1 MVEPINFILNG
12 RPVAIAV
19 DPARPLLK
27 VLRDDLG
34 LTGVKQSCDMEGEC
48 GACTVI
54 VDGEAQRS
62 CLLLAGEVAGRA
74 VTTIEGLGT
83 AEQPHP
89 LQVAFLEAGAVQC
102 GYCTPGM
109 LLSAKALLDRTPRP
123 SRDQIAA
130 ALAGNICRCT
140 GYARI
145 VAAVERAATS
155 PPCPPYGR
163 LPPGKGGDAAPPPS
177 QGEPVLRSP
186 ASFAG
191 SLSKEG
197 RGVGAT
203 SPPCPPYGR
212 LPPGE
217 GGDAAPPPSQGGG
230 RGVGVIGGDL
240 ARHDG
245 WGRVSGMTRYAG
257 DIVLPDM
264 HYGAFVRSPH
274 FHAQILSLDPGP
286 ALATPGVVAVLTA
299 ADVPGENFGLGGYSQ
314 DEHLLAPVG
323 GKVRMLG
330 DPIALVIGQTAEA
343 AEAGA
348 DAVQVEF
355 AVLPHTFDV
364 ADALAPDAIRIHE
377 SNLLATAEAHTG
389 DATAALAG
397 SDVVVSATYRTTFQ
411 AHMAM
416 ERESAVAYWD
426 ADDRLTV
433 ICGSH
438 EPHWNRAYL
447 AAILGLPVERIRV
460 INPPMGGSFGGR
472 QDVYP
477 MAAAAL
483 AAYHLRKP
491 VKLAYSRREVMDAA
505 PKRHP
510 YTLRGKVG
518 GRWVEAAPGLR
529 RAVLTGLQL
538 EIEANTGA
546 YDSAGRYIADYAV
559 VASVGPYRWQGVD
572 AQARVLYSNGPKA
585 GQFRGFGTPQ
595 SVFATECLL
604 DELCQQLGADP
615 LAFRLHNLLA
625 DGDRTGTGLPVG
637 ETLGIR
643 QVLEALQEDYR
654 EVVARV
660 AAFNAAPARGSRRR
674 GVGLA
679 AMMYRFGKYG
689 AARSQAEAEL
699 GLDGRFTIYASA
711 AEFGQGI
718 ETVFTQLAAKTLGV
732 SRAVVRLV
740 NADTARTLDGD
751 VTGASRATYWVG
763 SAVVDAARR
772 LAAAILATAAELLD
786 RPPADLALSD
796 AAIRSRSD
804 AGLALPLAAV
814 AAEMAR
820 SGQPRRIR
828 GVMDLTRHYPD
839 DRGADYLPFF
849 LTAAHLAEVEVDLE
863 TGKPAVK
870 LIVASHDV
878 GKVINLRDA
887 AGQVEGG
894 VVMGLGS
901 ALIEEFVPGVSRGFA
916 TYALPTATSVPEIRV
931 RLVEMPGRH
940 AAFGVKGLGEATFLP
955 TPPAIINAVSRAIGA
970 RIRQTPATPERIL
983 AALA

>member
-1 MVEPINFILNG
+1 MGELINFVLNG
-12 RPVAIAV
+12 QPVAIVV
-19 DPARPLLK
+19 DPARPLLN

-62 CLLLAGEVAGRA
+62 CLLLAGEIAGRA
-74 VTTIEGLGT
+74 VTTVEGLGT
-83 AEQPHP
+83 PEQPHP
-89 LQVAFLEAGAVQC
+89 LQTAFLEAGAVQC

-109 LLSAKALLDRTPRP
+109 LLSAKALLDRTPHPTRNE
-123 SRDQIAA
+123 ITT

-140 GYARI
+140 GYTRI
-145 VAAVERAATS
+145 IAAVERAAEILAPPESASSPCHPVTVS
-155 PPCPPYGR
+155 PPCA
-163 LPPGKGGDAAPPPS
+163 L
-177 QGEPVLRSP
+177 
-186 ASFAG
+186 
-191 SLSKEG
+191 
-197 RGVGAT
+197 
-203 SPPCPPYGR
+203 
-212 LPPGE
+212 
-217 GGDAAPPPSQGGG
+217 
-230 RGVGVIGGDL
+230 GGDL
-240 ARHDG
+240 TRHDG
-245 WGRVSGMTRYAG
+245 WGRVSGATRYAG
-257 DIVLPDM
+257 DITRPDM
-264 HYGAFVRSPH
+264 HHVAFVRSPH
-274 FHAQILSLDPGP
+274 FHAQILSLDPAP
-286 ALATPGVVAVLTA
+286 ALALPGVVKVLTA
-299 ADVPGENFGLGGYSQ
+299 ADVPGENIGLGGYSQ

-330 DPIALVIGQTAEA
+330 DPIALVIGRTPEAAAAGAEA
-343 AEAGA
+343 
-348 DAVQVEF
+348 VRVEF

-364 ADALAPDAIRIHE
+364 AGATAPDAIRIHE
-377 SNLLATAEAHTG
+377 DNLLATAEAHTG
-389 DATAALAG
+389 DAAAALAG

-416 ERESAVAYWD
+416 ERESAVAYW
-426 ADDRLTV
+426 AEDDLLTV

-447 AAILGLPVERIRV
+447 ATILGLPVERIRV

-483 AAYHLRKP
+483 AAYHLRQP
-491 VKLAYSRREVMDAA
+491 VKLVYSRREVMDAA

-510 YTLRGKVG
+510 YTLRGTVG
-518 GRWVEAAPGLR
+518 GRRETADER
-529 RAVLTGLQL
+529 RTTNDGRRTTDDGRRRTGVLTGLQL

-572 AQARVLYSNGPKA
+572 VQAKVLYSNGPKA

-604 DELCQQLGADP
+604 DELCQQLDADP

-625 DGDRTGTGLPVG
+625 DGDHTGTGLPIG

-643 QVLEALQEDYR
+643 PVLEALEGDYR
-654 EVVARV
+654 EMTARV
-660 AAFNAAPARGSRRR
+660 TAFNADGGRGPRRR

-699 GLDGRFTIYASA
+699 GLDGGITVYASA
-711 AEFGQGI
+711 TEFGQGI
-718 ETVFTQLAAKTLGV
+718 ETVFTQLAAETLGIA
-732 SRAVVRLV
+732 RAGIRLV

-751 VTGASRATYWVG
+751 VTGASRAAYWVG

-772 LAAAILATAAELLD
+772 LAAAIRATAAELLD
-786 RPPADLALSD
+786 RPPDDLILSED
-796 AAIRSRSD
+796 AVHSRSTLD
-804 AGLALPLAAV
+804 LALPLAAV
-814 AAEMAR
+814 AAEMTR
-820 SGQPRRIR
+820 TGQPRRIR
-828 GVMDLTRHYPD
+828 GALDLSRHYPD
-839 DRGADYLPFF
+839 DRAGDYLPFF

-870 LIVASHDV
+870 LIVAAHDV
-878 GKVINLRDA
+878 GKVINPRDA

-901 ALIEEFVPGVSRGFA
+901 ALSEEFTPGVSRGFS
-916 TYALPTATSVPEIRV
+916 TYAVPTATSVPEIRV
-931 RLVEMPGRH
+931 RLVETPGRH

-955 TPPAIINAVSRAIGA
+955 TPPAIINAISRAIGA
-970 RIRQTPATPERIL
+970 RIRQTPATAERIRT
-983 AALA
+983 AIT

>member
-1 MVEPINFILNG
+1 VLYCPPKRNFRQTGEIVIQPIHFVLNG
-12 RPVAIAV
+12 RPVAVAV
-19 DPARPLLK
+19 DPARPLLN

-62 CLLLAGEVAGRA
+62 CLLLAGEIAGRA
-74 VTTIEGLGT
+74 VTTVEGLG
-83 AEQPHP
+83 APEHPHP
-89 LQVAFLEAGAVQC
+89 LQTAFLEAGAVQC

-109 LLSAKALLDRTPRP
+109 LLSAKALLDRTPHP
-123 SRDQIAA
+123 TRDQIVA

-140 GYARI
+140 GYTRI
-145 VAAVERAATS
+145 IAAVERAAELLS
-155 PPCPPYGR
+155 PSNS
-163 LPPGKGGDAAPPPS
+163 APPSCHPDTLSPCHLVTPS
-177 QGEPVLRSP
+177 S
-186 ASFAG
+186 
-191 SLSKEG
+191 
-197 RGVGAT
+197 
-203 SPPCPPYGR
+203 
-212 LPPGE
+212 
-217 GGDAAPPPSQGGG
+217 
-230 RGVGVIGGDL
+230 VIGGDL
-240 ARHDG
+240 TRHDG
-245 WGRVSGMTRYAG
+245 WGRVSGATRYAG
-257 DIVLPDM
+257 DITLPDM
-264 HYGAFVRSPH
+264 HYAAFVRSPH
-274 FHAQILSLDPGP
+274 FHAQVLSLDPAP
-286 ALATPGVVAVLTA
+286 ALAIPGIVRVLTA
-299 ADVPGENFGLGGYSQ
+299 ADVPGENIGLGGYSQ
-314 DEHLLAPVG
+314 GEHLLAPVG
-323 GKVRMLG
+323 DKVRMLG
-330 DPIALVIGQTAEA
+330 DPIALVIGQTPEA
-343 AEAGA
+343 AAAGA
-348 DAVQVEF
+348 AAVCVEY

-377 SNLLATAEAHTG
+377 SNLLATAEARTG
-389 DATAALAG
+389 DASAALAD
-397 SDVVVSATYRTTFQ
+397 SDVIVSATYRTTFQ

-416 ERESAVAYWD
+416 EREAAVAYWG
-426 ADDRLTV
+426 DDGRLTV

-447 AAILGLPVERIRV
+447 ATILGLSAERLRV

-483 AAYHLRKP
+483 AAYAMRQP
-491 VKLAYSRREVMDAA
+491 VKLVYSRREVMDAA

-510 YTLRGKVG
+510 YTLHGTVG
-518 GRWVEAAPGLR
+518 GRR
-529 RAVLTGLQL
+529 RMTDDGRQTGVLTGLQM
-538 EIEANTGA
+538 EIAANTGA

-572 AQARVLYSNGPKA
+572 VQARVMYSNGPKA

-604 DELCQQLGADP
+604 DELCQELGADP

-625 DGDRTGTGLPVG
+625 DGDRTGTGLPIG

-643 QVLEALQEDYR
+643 PVLAALQDDYG
-654 EVVARV
+654 EMTARV
-660 AAFNAAPARGSRRR
+660 AAFNADRGRGPGRR

-699 GLDGRFTIYASA
+699 ELDGRFTIYASA

-718 ETVFTQLAAKTLGV
+718 ETVFTQLAAETLGV
-732 SRAVVRLV
+732 SRAAIRLV

-751 VTGASRATYWVG
+751 VTGASRAAYWVG

-772 LAAAILATAAELLD
+772 LAAAIRATAAELLD
-786 RPPADLALSD
+786 QPPDDLALAD
-796 AAIRSRSD
+796 NAVRSRS
-804 AGLALPLAAV
+804 APERAAPLAAI

-820 SGQPRRIR
+820 AGQPRRIR
-828 GVMDLTRHYPD
+828 GVLDLSRQYPD
-839 DRGADYLPFF
+839 DRDGDYLPFF

-870 LIVASHDV
+870 LIVAAHDV
-878 GKVINLRDA
+878 GKVINPRDA

-901 ALIEEFVPGVSRGFA
+901 ALSEEFTPGVSRGFS
-916 TYALPTATSVPEIRV
+916 TYGVPTATSVPEIRV
-931 RLVEMPGRH
+931 RLVETPGRH

-955 TPPAIINAVSRAIGA
+955 TPPAIINAISRAIGA
-970 RIRQTPATPERIL
+970 RIRQTPATAERIL
-983 AALA
+983 AAMA